1 VGLSSAISA
10 AKSGLQV
17 SSLRAEIAASNVAN
31 ATTPGYVRRS
41 VTLSE
46 ATAGGQGNGVTSNGI
61 TRAQDT
67 AVKAARRELTSDVS
81 QANVLASTWKSI
93 SSRIGDT
100 ANGEG
105 LFKTFSDFETAL
117 SRSVAA
123 PESSSTASALL
134 TAARN
139 ITSEL
144 KSLSGTVSTQRVEAD
159 REIAEGVRA
168 VNSALKQVESL
179 NVRLSGANRTSPE
192 AAALMDER
200 QRVLDA
206 IAEYIPVQTIERDYG
221 KVDIMTPEGVFL
233 LAGNARTIEF
243 TPTPTFGLNQT
254 IANGALSGITVDGT
268 EITPGA
274 SSFGAVSSGVLGALF
289 TLRDQELPDLSD
301 QLDTIAGNLISRL
314 SDDAIDPTKT
324 PGDPGLFIDTDPGG
338 GSGLAGRISL
348 NAAIDPQQGGAIW
361 RLRDGLGAAAPGN
374 AGNQSILKGLF
385 DAFTAIQSVTAN
397 GFQGGYSATGMA
409 AQISSLAGQAR
420 VSHEAALSSS
430 QAQFVILL
438 EAERSATGVN
448 IDSQLQD
455 LLLIEQSYAANA
467 RVIEVAGKM
476 INTLMEL

>member
-1 VGLSSAISA
+1 MGLSSAISA
-10 AKSGLQV
+10 AKSGLQA

-46 ATAGGQGNGVTSNGI
+46 SMLGGQSNGVTANGVS
-61 TRAQDT
+61 RPQDV
-67 AVKAARRELTSDVS
+67 AVKAARRELTSDVA
-81 QANVLASTWKSI
+81 QANVLASTWQSI
-93 SSRIGDT
+93 SSRIGDA
-100 ANGEG
+100 ANGNG

-117 SRSVAA
+117 SRAVAT
-123 PESSSTASALL
+123 PESSSSASALL

-144 KSLSGTVSTQRVEAD
+144 KSLSGMVSTQRSDAD
-159 REIAEGVRA
+159 REIAEGVSA
-168 VNSALKQVESL
+168 VNSALKQVETL
-179 NVRLSGANRTSPE
+179 NNRLAGANRNSPE
-192 AAALMDER
+192 AAALLDER
-200 QRVLDA
+200 QRILDA
-206 IAEYIPVQTIERDYG
+206 IAEYIPVQAIEREYG
-221 KVDIMTPEGVFL
+221 KIDIMTPEGVFL

-243 TPTPTFGLNQT
+243 TPTPTFGASQT
-254 IANGALSGITVDGT
+254 RASGDLSGISVDGVD
-268 EITPGA
+268 ITPGA
-274 SSFGAVSSGVLGALF
+274 SSFGAVSSGMLGALF
-289 TLRDQELPDLSD
+289 TLRDQELTDLND
-301 QLDTIAGNLISRL
+301 QLDTIASDLIGRL

-324 PGDPGLFIDTDPGG
+324 PGDPGLFVDTDPGAG
-338 GSGLAGRISL
+338 AGLAGRISL
-348 NAAIDPQQGGAIW
+348 NAAVDPQQGGAVW

-385 DAFTAIQSVTAN
+385 DAFTAVQSVSTS

-409 AQISSLAGQAR
+409 AQIASLAGQAR

-448 IDSQLQD
+448 IDSQMQD
-455 LLLIEQSYAANA
+455 LLLIEQAYAANA

-476 INTLMEL
+476 INTLLEF